1 MNLFMDRKKHFKR
14 NYTNQY
20 WLVFFISI
28 VIYSAFSASVWAAT
42 QGNIGSSST
51 GTVSLTV
58 VNREFALI
66 FGMTDVDLGTWN
78 GSGDLSGSDDIC
90 VAVSS
95 TIPTFLGQPR
105 FYRLRATGDGDL
117 GSADAFTLSNGVD
130 QIYYRVFLTDEDSQ
144 IEMLPGN
151 INSGNHFIGT
161 PQYNANIAAFFGG
174 AANPCITPNATITIL
189 VEEAELTTGAGI
201 HTGTLTL
208 ELSAE

>member
-1 MNLFMDRKKHFKR
+1 MERKKH
-14 NYTNQY
+14 YYQIITSHS
-20 WLVFFISI
+20 WLVLFIA
-28 VIYSAFSASVWAAT
+28 AFICLVHSTSLWAAT
-42 QGNIGSSST
+42 QGNVGASSS
-51 GTVSLTV
+51 GSVDITV

-78 GSGDLSGSDDIC
+78 GSGDLSGNDDIC

-95 TIPTFLGQPR
+95 TLPTFLGQPR
-105 FYRLRATGDGDL
+105 FYRLRATGDGDP
-117 GSADAFTLSNGVD
+117 GSANAFTLSNGVD
-130 QIYYRVFLTDEDSQ
+130 LIYYRVFLTDADNQ

-161 PQYNANIAAFFGG
+161 PGYNANIIAFFTG
-174 AANPCITPNATITIL
+174 AANPCINPNATITIL
-189 VEEAELTTGAGI
+189 VEEAQLNTGSGI